1 GITSGVNLGPT
12 LTNRGHGARTSLSVL
27 VNAGAV
33 LATTTLFLPVLAYLP
48 RAVLSAVI
56 MVIAIQ
62 HVDPSTIHLVKR
74 LASGRVANRATLALD
89 LLVIVLVATLSIVLN
104 IVHAVFVGIGIAV
117 ALFLFR

>member
-1 GITSGVNLGPT
+1 VNLGPS
-12 LTNRGHGARTSLSVL
+12 LTNRAHGARTSLSVL

-33 LATTTLFLPVLAYLP
+33 LVTTTLLLPVLAYLP
-48 RAVLSAVI
+48 RAALSGVI

-89 LLVIVLVATLSIVLN
+89 LLVIVLVATLAIVLN
-104 IVHAVFVGIGIAV
+104 IVLAVFVGVGIAIG
-117 ALFLFR
+117 LFLFRMS